1 MKYFTPFCKGRQL
14 LPKGSVSP
22 AFEKARKYFHDI
34 VISHGGVFIPLNKI
48 ATSQQTCFV
57 LYTCTLNICYFR
69 ELHTFGTFSSMFYKG
84 GNFCDMFVFL
94 NGKSLLKK
102 GSTLK
107 REKIIDGVGVVL
119 DKKYKS

>member
-1 MKYFTPFCKGRQL
+1 
-14 LPKGSVSP
+14 
-22 AFEKARKYFHDI
+22 
-34 VISHGGVFIPLNKI
+34 
-48 ATSQQTCFV
+48 
-57 LYTCTLNICYFR
+57 
-69 ELHTFGTFSSMFYKG
+69 MFYKR

-102 GSTLK
+102 GSTLE